1 MLHSLNRT
9 DLINPGPKPQASLQL
24 INDTMIVTDLGG
36 LYKGGATNMPGEMTV
51 GELRDKLT
59 GEQVEE
65 FCLHHF
71 QRIAMDR
78 ALSQAL
84 SLIQVRLS

>member
-24 INDTMIVTDLGG
+24 TNDAMIVTDLGG
-36 LYKGGATNMPGEMTV
+36 LYKDRATNIPGEMTV
-51 GELRDKLT
+51 GELREKLT
-59 GEQVEE
+59 GEQVEK
-65 FCLHHF
+65 FCLHQF
-71 QRIAMDR
+71 QRIAMKQ

-84 SLIQVRLS
+84 SLIQVSLF